1 MSCLASLLKQS
12 RKSPQLAARL
22 WSEVNCVIGRGVSR
36 NSVVSADVSLDNLN
50 DFFRSVAISEDHQS
64 AGSWTLPTDS
74 DTDKFCLS
82 PIEVSDVVAHLW
94 HLDVRKST
102 GSDGFSARLLR
113 EVAVEIAEPLSTIF
127 NKSLQSG
134 VAPFAWKKSNLTL
147 VHKEGDD
154 NNPSNFRPISVVAKI
169 LEKLIANRGPPATS

>member
-82 PIEVSDVVAHLW
+82 PIEVSDVVAHL
-94 HLDVRKST
+94 DVCKST

-127 NKSLQSG
+127 NNSLQSG
-134 VAPFAWKKSNLTL
+134 VAPFAWKK
-147 VHKEGDD
+147 
-154 NNPSNFRPISVVAKI
+154 I
-169 LEKLIANRGPPATS
+169 